1 MSPVSSFESS
11 LTTTGGGFGRPFD
24 GAMSEIDK
32 AHAKRVGRQAYRL
45 VRDHG
50 RIIGYIL
57 EGPARH
63 IVEYECRGL
72 TLELRSPAP
81 VGAAEPL
88 EKTARPTE
96 FELFISCNEAK
107 LLRIAWDETRSA
119 VTHFAPGD

>member
-1 MSPVSSFESS
+1 M
-11 LTTTGGGFGRPFD
+11 TK
-24 GAMSEIDK
+24 IDK
-32 AHAKRVGRQAYRL
+32 AYAKRVGREAYRL

-96 FELFISCNEAK
+96 FELIISCNDAK
-107 LLRIAWDETRSA
+107 LLRIASEETRSA
-119 VTHFAPGD
+119 VTHFAPGDWERGLYVAAERQEAEG